1 MNLSNVKEITI
12 GNKEVKQLKDT
23 NGNIWWKKSI
33 IEPYTFVS
41 YIESSGTQYIDTN
54 FIPNQ
59 DTKVEI
65 SISTK
70 TISGSANR
78 SIFGSR
84 AGANS
89 NHYGVTIGG
98 NNCWWNGYGTT
109 NGNTAVSVLSDTFYE
124 IEKNKNVTTIN
135 GTQMTPATAQTFT
148 CPSNLY
154 LFGMNQN
161 GITARSSIR
170 LYSCKIYDNG
180 TLVRNFK
187 PCVRNN
193 DGVIGLL
200 DEVNDVF
207 YTNAGTG
214 TFEEGKEI
222 VNLCD
227 NSHYLKAYIFESQN
241 KISYDE
247 NSRLKYAHVPKNT
260 DLYVVK
266 STTTNRY
273 RIALMDTVPAGEA
286 PIGSVVFNADNKNV
300 LSTIIN
306 SGNYEYVAIQYSNS
320 AQDTDIEVYEI

>member
-135 GTQMTPATAQTFT
+135 GTQMTPATAETDRTFSQFT
-148 CPSNLY
+148 SRTACPTVS
-154 LFGMNQN
+154 
-161 GITARSSIR
+161 IDTA
-170 LYSCKIYDNG
+170 
-180 TLVRNFK
+180 VW
-187 PCVRNN
+187 
-193 DGVIGLL
+193 
-200 DEVNDVF
+200 
-207 YTNAGTG
+207 
-214 TFEEGKEI
+214 
-222 VNLCD
+222 
-227 NSHYLKAYIFESQN
+227 Q
-241 KISYDE
+241 
-247 NSRLKYAHVPKNT
+247 
-260 DLYVVK
+260 
-266 STTTNRY
+266 
-273 RIALMDTVPAGEA
+273 M
-286 PIGSVVFNADNKNV
+286 VFNALIPAAFHHFLFMPSPPKNSNCTLLHKHFTKLSDNLQGTRQDAK
-300 LSTIIN
+300 T
-306 SGNYEYVAIQYSNS
+306 
-320 AQDTDIEVYEI
+320 AQKRTPATK